1 MPWVA
6 VMKSGHF
13 SYAVACVLAFW
24 LNAST
29 TLGQAYKSTIGFSQ
43 LAAELALE
51 GRSVPNGSGVSV
63 GLVEANFPWDAPPHS
78 YLVDGSHSDLSN
90 KVITDYSRMD
100 PALPSNHATL
110 VARYMVGNNLS
121 VSPGVE
127 SVGLFFAND
136 FVFDKQ
142 EVGSQF
148 NPAVVPFR
156 VLNHSYIGSFE
167 PDNLPLAIQANA
179 RMDYT
184 IQRDQ
189 FTNVVA
195 LGNSTGT
202 LPHIYSQSYNSI
214 VVGHSDGNHSRGVTT
229 INGAGRTKPD
239 IVAPLTAT
247 SYATP
252 VVAST
257 ATLLHSAAQSF
268 GFHDAQNPEAMKA
281 IIMAGADKDL
291 FPTWSNTSIR
301 PLDSVYGAGQVNV
314 YNSYRILE
322 GGQFEGS
329 TSFTVSDSGLKGW
342 DYREISSSQDLY
354 WNFSTIGGIESASIL
369 VTWNADYSDGDG
381 NFSIDEFRLANMRLS
396 LFAYDDLLTELFYSD
411 SPVDNVEHLYLRNLE
426 AGRYTL
432 RLRSNLDSHFGI
444 AWNISAVPEPGT
456 ILLITSIA
464 GFALIRRRINQCG
477 KSKLPP
483 FRTFEHD

>member
-1 MPWVA
+1 MHMIKIRFIQAVCGWIAISLFSVA
-6 VMKSGHF
+6 S
-13 SYAVACVLAFW
+13 
-24 LNAST
+24 
-29 TLGQAYKSTIGFSQ
+29 LGQTFKDQIGYSRLFNELTETGKTI
-43 LAAELALE
+43 
-51 GRSVPNGSGVSV
+51 PNGAGVSV
-63 GLVEANFPWDAPPHS
+63 GLVEANTSGSQDLHA
-78 YLVDGSHSDLSN
+78 YLINSSGAEFAGKTITDLSQ
-90 KVITDYSRMD
+90 ITPNQNS
-100 PALPSNHATL
+100 SHATE
-110 VARYMVGNNLS
+110 VARYFFGNQRS
-121 VSPGVE
+121 ITPGVDTI
-127 SVGLFFAND
+127 GLYYAND
-136 FVFDKQ
+136 FIGNKQ
-142 EVGSQF
+142 AVGFQV
-148 NPAVVPFR
+148 NPTVVPFR
-156 VLNHSYIGSFE
+156 VLNHSFIGNFAAA
-167 PDNLPLAIQANA
+167 DLGLAIEANA

-195 LGNSTGT
+195 LGNGTGS
-202 LPHIYSQSYNSI
+202 LPQIYAQSYNSI
-214 VVGHSDGNHSRGVTT
+214 VVGRSDGNHSRGLTA

-239 IVAPLTAT
+239 IVAPLNAT

-268 GFHDAQNPEAMKA
+268 GFQDAQNPEAMKA
-281 IIMAGADKDL
+281 IIMAGADKDP
-291 FPTWSNTSIR
+291 FPTWSNSSDR

-329 TSFTVSDSGLKGW
+329 ATFKVSDSGLKGW

-354 WNFSTIGGIESASIL
+354 WNFSTIGGIESASFL
-369 VTWNADYSDGDG
+369 VTWNVDYSDSNGD
-381 NFSIDEFRLANMRLS
+381 FSINSFRLADMRLS
-396 LFAYDDLLTELFYSD
+396 LHAFDGLSLGEELFFSD

-432 RLRSNLDSHFGI
+432 RLSSNLDSHFGI

-464 GFALIRRRINQCG
+464 GFALIRRRINLRG
-477 KSKLPP
+477 KSKLHS
-483 FRTFEHD
+483 FRTCEHD